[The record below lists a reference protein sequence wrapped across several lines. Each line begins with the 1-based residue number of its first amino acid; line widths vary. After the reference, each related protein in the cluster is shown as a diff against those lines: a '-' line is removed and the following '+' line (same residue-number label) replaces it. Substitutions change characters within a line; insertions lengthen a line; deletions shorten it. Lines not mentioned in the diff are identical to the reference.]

1 MPGKERRSMEITSKQ
16 RAKLRSMAQ
25 LIDSI
30 GQFGKGEL
38 TEQQVTMVEQQLL
51 KRELIK
57 LSVLETSPYTAR
69 ELAELLAE
77 KTGAIAV
84 GAIGR
89 KFILYKRNEKEPVIS
104 LD

>member
-1 MPGKERRSMEITSKQ
+1 MELTSKQ
-16 RAKLRSMAQ
+16 RAKLRGLAQ
-25 LIDSI
+25 SLDTI

-38 TEQQVTMVEQQLL
+38 TEQQVVMVQQQLL

-69 ELAELLAE
+69 ELAEIIAA
-77 KTGAIAV
+77 KTDSVVV
-84 GAIGR
+84 GTIGR
-89 KFILYKRNEKEPVIS
+89 RLVLYKRNEKDPVIS